1 MNERQISYFIAVA
14 EEKNI
19 SKASTRV
26 PLSPS
31 ALARQ
36 IILLEEEMGVEL
48 FVRTRS
54 GVRLTPAGE
63 LYLQHAYQLRAK
75 LEQIGAAIRA
85 VANSPIRQ
93 INIGVVGAGEIGIP
107 YQILAKF
114 SMEYPDIQ
122 VILHQIPSRQQQ
134 IKALQQGKILAA
146 FNSGFSESFELG
158 VEVVCRERLCA
169 VLNQQHLLATKS
181 AINLTELRGHPM
193 IGPRELQGLPPGIE
207 RVFKHHNFEPL
218 ITHRTSDLFSFFGM
232 AACGMGI
239 ALLPPSLQGLKFPG
253 VVFCPILAD
262 FELTVDFECAFL
274 QDEPSSLLVALLD
287 IVRACRATGP
297 DFLS

>member
-1 MNERQISYFIAVA
+1 
-14 EEKNI
+14 
-19 SKASTRV
+19 
-26 PLSPS
+26 
-31 ALARQ
+31 
-36 IILLEEEMGVEL
+36 MGVEL

-146 FNSGFSESFELG
+146 FNAVSPNRLNWVWRWFAGSVLCRIES
-158 VEVVCRERLCA
+158 
-169 VLNQQHLLATKS
+169 ATS
-181 AINLTELRGHPM
+181 
-193 IGPRELQGLPPGIE
+193 IGNKVGY
-207 RVFKHHNFEPL
+207 
-218 ITHRTSDLFSFFGM
+218 
-232 AACGMGI
+232 
-239 ALLPPSLQGLKFPG
+239 
-253 VVFCPILAD
+253 
-262 FELTVDFECAFL
+262 
-274 QDEPSSLLVALLD
+274 
-287 IVRACRATGP
+287 
-297 DFLS
+297 